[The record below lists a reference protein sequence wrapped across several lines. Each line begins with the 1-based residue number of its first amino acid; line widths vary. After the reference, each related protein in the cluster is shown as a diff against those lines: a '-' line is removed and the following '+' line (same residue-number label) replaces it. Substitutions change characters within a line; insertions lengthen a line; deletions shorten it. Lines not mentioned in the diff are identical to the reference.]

1 MKRTLNHW
9 MKKIFEL
16 VTNGMRAHGEEQKK
30 REKDHKIKRAMIMQ
44 DEQQQS
50 IANNDEVMT

>member
-1 MKRTLNHW
+1 